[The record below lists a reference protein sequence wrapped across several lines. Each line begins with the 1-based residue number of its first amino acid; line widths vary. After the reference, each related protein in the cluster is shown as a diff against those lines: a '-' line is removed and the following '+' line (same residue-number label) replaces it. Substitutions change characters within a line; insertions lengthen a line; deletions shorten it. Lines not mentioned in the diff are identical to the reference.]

1 VGGGGGERE
10 VGVDLVDAADVDA
23 GQVGGRGDGGEEF
36 ALAVGGADVI
46 GREAGL
52 AGEGVGGVA
61 AYAEAGGQAEA
72 GGGGDLGH
80 VLDVED
86 AGGVEVALG
95 VVDAEV
101 GSLVALEGE
110 LDALAG
116 DEAGLEDLATVG
128 GELDLVEGEAGV
140 GKLGADLGGEGAAG
154 AAGGLKGNGDG
165 AGILLGLEGDL
176 VGEVLGQDVCSG
188 WSTVGKMGLEWW
200 EENALCGKAG
210 CLPCLQLH

>member
-1 VGGGGGERE
+1 MGGGGGERE